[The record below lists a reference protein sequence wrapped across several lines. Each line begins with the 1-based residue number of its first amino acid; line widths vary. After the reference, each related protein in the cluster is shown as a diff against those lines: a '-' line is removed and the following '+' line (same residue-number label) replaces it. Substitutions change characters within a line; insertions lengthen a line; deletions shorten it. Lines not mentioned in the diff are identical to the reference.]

1 MEPLAGLR
9 QAAALRQGALALY
22 GACSPAEVTA
32 AAAAA
37 AACSTPCHT
46 FQTRQV
52 AYQFILEIKTE
63 QLPACLASVGTARFC
78 SRPGISGGRWQHV
91 LAGIALTCACLLWV
105 RHSTAQHSTAQHSTA
120 QHSTAQH
127 STAQHSTAQ
136 HSTAQH
142 STAQH
147 STAQH
152 STAQHSTAQHSIQ
165 LCMLLHWAWLSAAV
179 TLCVLVA
186 GAAHTCSPCRRCRRN
201 AASCTS

>member
-1 MEPLAGLR
+1 MHLLADYITVAAAPTVPAVTDSGASVDSRNIGLQAMEPLAGLR

-37 AACSTPCHT
+37 AACSTPCHA

-127 STAQHSTAQ
+127 STAFSCACCC
-136 HSTAQH
+136 
-142 STAQH
+142 
-147 STAQH
+147 
-152 STAQHSTAQHSIQ
+152 IG
-165 LCMLLHWAWLSAAV
+165 LGCLLQ
-179 TLCVLVA
+179 
-186 GAAHTCSPCRRCRRN
+186 
-201 AASCTS
+201 